1 MRLSKRIAAVA
12 LAAVMAVSMLTACGG
27 GGGGSTGGSNSG
39 NGGSNN
45 GNNSSNVG
53 GNNTGNGSNTGSNT
67 GNGGDSGN
75 GGSGAGSDS
84 GTTVTEIPLTK
95 SKIYKTE
102 TLKEY
107 YVITI
112 DSDGDQD
119 LTAVKGENVYSKYEY
134 TDENNTITNEVLL
147 KGKDRYTIV
156 RPDTYRYESLKK
168 AIEYMGYD
176 TAKMTKTICGHTVIN
191 SGTSENPGET
201 VTMPTVQVGT
211 RELDKKTYYAETIV
225 YTKNNSETWCFDE
238 SGKPKAMI
246 STSVNEDGKKEE
258 YITRVKTFEYHVPDT
273 SVFNLPSDAVI
284 VEYKNDMTAEKQL
297 ADAVKQLEEKGL
309 ISKK

>member
-27 GGGGSTGGSNSG
+27 GGGGSNGGSSSS
-39 NGGSNN
+39 GSNN
-45 GNNSSNVG
+45 GSSSSSSSSS
-53 GNNTGNGSNTGSNT
+53 GSS
-67 GNGGDSGN
+67 S
-75 GGSGAGSDS
+75 GSGSSSSGSDS

-95 SKIYKTE
+95 SKIYKVE

-107 YVITI
+107 YVVTI
-112 DSDGDQD
+112 DSDGEQN
-119 LTAVKGENVYSKYEY
+119 LVAVKGENAYSKYESTY
-134 TDENNTITNEVLL
+134 DNHTMTNEELV

-156 RPDTYRYESLKK
+156 RPGTYIYESLKK
-168 AIEYMGYD
+168 AIENMGYD

-191 SGTSENPGET
+191 SGTSEKPDGT

-225 YTKNNSETWCFDE
+225 FSKNNSETWCFDE

-284 VEYKNDMTAEKQL
+284 VEYKNGMMD
-297 ADAVKQLEEKGL
+297 ADVLKQLEEKGL

>member
-27 GGGGSTGGSNSG
+27 GGGSTGGSNSG

-53 GNNTGNGSNTGSNT
+53 GDNTGNGSNTGSNT

-84 GTTVTEIPLTK
+84 GTTVTEIPFTK

-112 DSDGDQD
+112 DSDGDQN
-119 LTAVKGENVYSKYEY
+119 LVAVKGENVYSKYEY
-134 TDENNTITNEVLL
+134 TYENNTITNEKLV
-147 KGKDRYTIV
+147 KGKDLYTIV
-156 RPDTYRYESLKK
+156 RPGTYSYESLKE
-168 AIEYMGYD
+168 AIEHMGYD
-176 TAKMTKTICGHTVIN
+176 TAKMTKTICGHTVIS

-211 RELDKKTYYAETIV
+211 RELDKKTYYAETIA
-225 YTKNNSETWCFDE
+225 YTKNHSETWCFDE

-258 YITRVKTFEYHVPDT
+258 YITRVKTFEYHVSDT
-273 SVFNLPSDAVI
+273 SVFDLPSDAVI
-284 VEYKNDMTAEKQL
+284 VEYKNDMID
-297 ADAVKQLEEKGL
+297 ADVLKQLEEKGL

>member
-27 GGGGSTGGSNSG
+27 GGGGSNGGSSSS
-39 NGGSNN
+39 GSNN
-45 GNNSSNVG
+45 GSSSSSSSS
-53 GNNTGNGSNTGSNT
+53 GSASSGSS
-67 GNGGDSGN
+67 SG
-75 GGSGAGSDS
+75 SSGSDS

-95 SKIYKTE
+95 SKIYKVE

-107 YVITI
+107 YVVTI
-112 DSDGDQD
+112 DSDGEQN
-119 LTAVKGENVYSKYEY
+119 LVAVKGENAYSKYESTY
-134 TDENNTITNEVLL
+134 DNHTMTNEELV

-156 RPDTYRYESLKK
+156 RPGTYIYESLKK
-168 AIEYMGYD
+168 AIENMGYD
-176 TAKMTKTICGHTVIN
+176 TAKMTKTICGHTVLN
-191 SGTSENPGET
+191 SGTSEKPDGT

-225 YTKNNSETWCFDE
+225 FSKNNSETWCFDE

-258 YITRVKTFEYHVPDT
+258 DITRVKTFEYHVSDT

-284 VEYKNDMTAEKQL
+284 VEYKNGMMD
-297 ADAVKQLEEKGL
+297 ADVLKQLEEKGL

>member
-1 MRLSKRIAAVA
+1 M
-12 LAAVMAVSMLTACGG
+12 
-27 GGGGSTGGSNSG
+27 
-39 NGGSNN
+39 
-45 GNNSSNVG
+45 
-53 GNNTGNGSNTGSNT
+53 
-67 GNGGDSGN
+67 
-75 GGSGAGSDS
+75 
-84 GTTVTEIPLTK
+84 TEIPFTK

-107 YVITI
+107 YFITI
-112 DSDGDQD
+112 DSDGDQN

-134 TDENNTITNEVLL
+134 TYENNTITNEELL

-156 RPDTYRYESLKK
+156 RPGTYSYESLKE
-168 AIEYMGYD
+168 AIEHMGYD
-176 TAKMTKTICGHTVIN
+176 TAKMTKTICGHTVIS

-201 VTMPTVQVGT
+201 VTMPKVQVGT

-258 YITRVKTFEYHVPDT
+258 YITRVKTFEYHVPDA
-273 SVFNLPSDAVI
+273 SVFDLPSDAVI
-284 VEYKNDMTAEKQL
+284 VEYKNNMTN
-297 ADAVKQLEEKGL
+297 ADIVKQLEEKGL

>member
-27 GGGGSTGGSNSG
+27 GGGGSNGGSSSS
-39 NGGSNN
+39 GSNN
-45 GNNSSNVG
+45 GSSSSSSSS
-53 GNNTGNGSNTGSNT
+53 GSS
-67 GNGGDSGN
+67 S
-75 GGSGAGSDS
+75 SSSGSDS

-95 SKIYKTE
+95 SKIYKVE

-107 YVITI
+107 YVVTI
-112 DSDGDQD
+112 DSDGEQN
-119 LTAVKGENVYSKYEY
+119 LVAVKGENAYSKYESTY
-134 TDENNTITNEVLL
+134 DNHTMTNEELV

-156 RPDTYRYESLKK
+156 RPGTYIYESLKE
-168 AIEYMGYD
+168 AIEHMGYD
-176 TAKMTKTICGHTVIN
+176 TAKMTKTICGHTVLN
-191 SGTSENPGET
+191 SGTSEKPDGT

-225 YTKNNSETWCFDE
+225 FSKNNSETWCFDE

-258 YITRVKTFEYHVPDT
+258 YITRVKTFEYHVSDT

-284 VEYKNDMTAEKQL
+284 VEYKNGMMD
-297 ADAVKQLEEKGL
+297 ADVLKQLEEKGL

>member
-27 GGGGSTGGSNSG
+27 GGGGSNGGSSSS
-39 NGGSNN
+39 GSNN
-45 GNNSSNVG
+45 GSSSSSSSSSSASS
-53 GNNTGNGSNTGSNT
+53 GSSSGS
-67 GNGGDSGN
+67 S
-75 GGSGAGSDS
+75 SSSSSSGSDS
-84 GTTVTEIPLTK
+84 GTTVTEIPFTK

-107 YVITI
+107 YVVMI

-119 LTAVKGENVYSKYEY
+119 LVAVKGENAYSKYESTY
-134 TDENNTITNEVLL
+134 DNQTVTNEELV

-156 RPDTYRYESLKK
+156 RPGTYRYELLKE
-168 AIEYMGYD
+168 AIEHMGYD

-191 SGTSENPGET
+191 SGTSEKPDGT

-225 YTKNNSETWCFDE
+225 LSKNNSETYCFDE

-258 YITRVKTFEYHVPDT
+258 YITRVKTFEYHVSDT

-284 VEYKNDMTAEKQL
+284 VEYKNDVVD
-297 ADAVKQLEEKGL
+297 ADVLKQLEEKGL

>member
-27 GGGGSTGGSNSG
+27 GGGGSNGGSSSS
-39 NGGSNN
+39 GSNN
-45 GNNSSNVG
+45 GSSSSSSSS
-53 GNNTGNGSNTGSNT
+53 GSSSGSSSSSS
-67 GNGGDSGN
+67 SG
-75 GGSGAGSDS
+75 SSSSSSGSDS

-95 SKIYKTE
+95 SKIYKVE

-107 YVITI
+107 YVVTI
-112 DSDGDQD
+112 DSDGEQN
-119 LTAVKGENVYSKYEY
+119 LVAVKGENAYSKYESTY
-134 TDENNTITNEVLL
+134 DNHTMTNEELV

-156 RPDTYRYESLKK
+156 RPGTYIYESLKK
-168 AIEYMGYD
+168 AIENMGYD
-176 TAKMTKTICGHTVIN
+176 TAKMTKTICGHTVLN
-191 SGTSENPGET
+191 SGTSEKPDGT

-225 YTKNNSETWCFDE
+225 FSKNNSETWCFDE

-258 YITRVKTFEYHVPDT
+258 YITRVKTFEYHVSDT

-284 VEYKNDMTAEKQL
+284 VEYKNGMMD
-297 ADAVKQLEEKGL
+297 ADVLKQLEEKGL

>member
-27 GGGGSTGGSNSG
+27 GGGSTGGSNSG

-53 GNNTGNGSNTGSNT
+53 GDNTGNGSNTGSNT

-84 GTTVTEIPLTK
+84 GTTVTEIPFTK

-112 DSDGDQD
+112 DSDGDQN
-119 LTAVKGENVYSKYEY
+119 LVAVKGENVYSKYEY
-134 TDENNTITNEVLL
+134 TYENNTITNEELL

-156 RPDTYRYESLKK
+156 RPGTYSYESLKE
-168 AIEYMGYD
+168 AIEHMGYD
-176 TAKMTKTICGHTVIN
+176 TAKMTKTICGHTVIS

-211 RELDKKTYYAETIV
+211 RELDKKTYYAETIA
-225 YTKNNSETWCFDE
+225 YTKNHSETWCFDE

-258 YITRVKTFEYHVPDT
+258 YITRVKTFEYHVSDT
-273 SVFNLPSDAVI
+273 SVFDLPSDAVI
-284 VEYKNDMTAEKQL
+284 VEYKNGMMD
-297 ADAVKQLEEKGL
+297 ADVLKQLEEKGL

>member
-53 GNNTGNGSNTGSNT
+53 GNNTGKGSNTGSNT

-84 GTTVTEIPLTK
+84 GTTVTEIPFTK

-112 DSDGDQD
+112 DSDGDQN
-119 LTAVKGENVYSKYEY
+119 LVAVKGENVYSKYEY
-134 TDENNTITNEVLL
+134 TYENNTITNEELL

-156 RPDTYRYESLKK
+156 RPGTYSYESLKE

-201 VTMPTVQVGT
+201 VTMPKVQVGT

-258 YITRVKTFEYHVPDT
+258 YITRVKTFEYHVSDT
-273 SVFNLPSDAVI
+273 SVFDLPNDAVI
-284 VEYKNDMTAEKQL
+284 VEYKNNMTD
-297 ADAVKQLEEKGL
+297 ADALKQLEEKGL

>member
-27 GGGGSTGGSNSG
+27 GGGSNGGSSSS
-39 NGGSNN
+39 GSNN
-45 GNNSSNVG
+45 GSSSSSSSS
-53 GNNTGNGSNTGSNT
+53 GSASSGSS
-67 GNGGDSGN
+67 SGSSSSSSS
-75 GGSGAGSDS
+75 GSSSSSSGSDS

-95 SKIYKTE
+95 SKIYKFE

-107 YVITI
+107 YVVTI
-112 DSDGDQD
+112 DSDGDQE
-119 LTAVKGENVYSKYEY
+119 LIAVKGENAYSKHEY
-134 TDENNTITNEVLL
+134 TYDNHTMTNEELI
-147 KGKDRYTIV
+147 KGKDRYNIV
-156 RPDTYRYESLKK
+156 RPGTYKYELLKE
-168 AIEYMGYD
+168 AIENMKYD

-191 SGTSENPGET
+191 SGTSEKPDGT

-225 YTKNNSETWCFDE
+225 LSKNNSVTYCFDE

-258 YITRVKTFEYHVPDT
+258 YITRVKTFEYYVSDT

-284 VEYKNDMTAEKQL
+284 VEYKNDTID
-297 ADAVKQLEEKGL
+297 ADVLKQLEEKGL

>member
-27 GGGGSTGGSNSG
+27 GGGGSNGGSSSS
-39 NGGSNN
+39 GSNN
-45 GNNSSNVG
+45 GSSSSSSSS
-53 GNNTGNGSNTGSNT
+53 GSSSGSSSSSS
-67 GNGGDSGN
+67 SG
-75 GGSGAGSDS
+75 SSSSSSGSDS

-95 SKIYKTE
+95 SKIYKVE

-107 YVITI
+107 YVVTI
-112 DSDGDQD
+112 DSDGEQN
-119 LTAVKGENVYSKYEY
+119 LVAVKGENAYSKYESTY
-134 TDENNTITNEVLL
+134 DNHTMTNEELV

-156 RPDTYRYESLKK
+156 RPGTYIYESLKE
-168 AIEYMGYD
+168 AIEHMGYD
-176 TAKMTKTICGHTVIN
+176 TAKMTKTICGHTVLN
-191 SGTSENPGET
+191 SGTSEKPDGT

-225 YTKNNSETWCFDE
+225 FSKNNSETWCFDE

-258 YITRVKTFEYHVPDT
+258 YITRVKTFEYHVSDT

-284 VEYKNDMTAEKQL
+284 VEYKNGMMD
-297 ADAVKQLEEKGL
+297 ADVLKQLEEKGL

>member
-27 GGGGSTGGSNSG
+27 GGGGSNGGSSSS
-39 NGGSNN
+39 GSNN
-45 GNNSSNVG
+45 GSSSSSSSSS
-53 GNNTGNGSNTGSNT
+53 GSSSGS
-67 GNGGDSGN
+67 S
-75 GGSGAGSDS
+75 SSSSGSDS

-95 SKIYKTE
+95 SKIYKVE

-107 YVITI
+107 YVVTI
-112 DSDGDQD
+112 DSDGEQN
-119 LTAVKGENVYSKYEY
+119 LVAVKGENAYSKYESTY
-134 TDENNTITNEVLL
+134 DNHTMTNEELV

-156 RPDTYRYESLKK
+156 RPGTYIYESLKK
-168 AIEYMGYD
+168 AIENMGYD
-176 TAKMTKTICGHTVIN
+176 TAKMTKTICGHTVLN
-191 SGTSENPGET
+191 SGTSEKPDGT

-225 YTKNNSETWCFDE
+225 FSKNNSETWCFDE

-258 YITRVKTFEYHVPDT
+258 YITRVKTFEYHVSDT

-284 VEYKNDMTAEKQL
+284 VEYKNGMMD
-297 ADAVKQLEEKGL
+297 ADVLKQLEEKGL

>member
-27 GGGGSTGGSNSG
+27 GGGSTGGSNSG

-53 GNNTGNGSNTGSNT
+53 GDNTGNGSNTGSNT

-84 GTTVTEIPLTK
+84 GTTVTEIPFTK

-112 DSDGDQD
+112 DSDGDQN
-119 LTAVKGENVYSKYEY
+119 LVAVKGENVYSKYEY
-134 TDENNTITNEVLL
+134 TYENNTITNEELL

-156 RPDTYRYESLKK
+156 RPGTYSYESLKE
-168 AIEYMGYD
+168 AIEHMGYD
-176 TAKMTKTICGHTVIN
+176 TAKMTKTICGHTVIS

-211 RELDKKTYYAETIV
+211 RELDKKTYYAETIA
-225 YTKNNSETWCFDE
+225 YTKNHSETWCFDE

-258 YITRVKTFEYHVPDT
+258 YITRVKTFEYHVSDT
-273 SVFNLPSDAVI
+273 SVFDLPSDAVI
-284 VEYKNDMTAEKQL
+284 VEYKNDMID
-297 ADAVKQLEEKGL
+297 ADVLKQLEEKGL

>member
-27 GGGGSTGGSNSG
+27 GGGSNGGSSSS
-39 NGGSNN
+39 GSNN
-45 GNNSSNVG
+45 GSSSSSSSSG
-53 GNNTGNGSNTGSNT
+53 GASSGSSSGS
-67 GNGGDSGN
+67 SSSSSS
-75 GGSGAGSDS
+75 GSGSSSSGSDS

-95 SKIYKTE
+95 SKIYKVE

-107 YVITI
+107 YVVTI
-112 DSDGDQD
+112 DSDGEQN
-119 LTAVKGENVYSKYEY
+119 LVAVKGENAYSKYESTY
-134 TDENNTITNEVLL
+134 DNHTMTNEELV

-156 RPDTYRYESLKK
+156 RPGTYIYESLKK
-168 AIEYMGYD
+168 AIENMGYD

-191 SGTSENPGET
+191 SGTSEKPDGT

-225 YTKNNSETWCFDE
+225 LSKNNSETWCFDE

-258 YITRVKTFEYHVPDT
+258 YITRVKTFEYHVSDT

-284 VEYKNDMTAEKQL
+284 VEYKNGMMD
-297 ADAVKQLEEKGL
+297 ADVLKQLEEKGL

>member
-27 GGGGSTGGSNSG
+27 GGGGSNGGSSSS
-39 NGGSNN
+39 GSNN
-45 GNNSSNVG
+45 GSSSSSSSSSASS
-53 GNNTGNGSNTGSNT
+53 GSSSGS
-67 GNGGDSGN
+67 SSSSSS
-75 GGSGAGSDS
+75 GSGSSSSGSDS
-84 GTTVTEIPLTK
+84 GTTVTEIPFTK

-112 DSDGDQD
+112 DSDGDQN
-119 LTAVKGENVYSKYEY
+119 LVAVKGENVYSKYEY
-134 TDENNTITNEVLL
+134 TYENNTITNEELL

-156 RPDTYRYESLKK
+156 RPGTYSYESLKE
-168 AIEYMGYD
+168 AIENMGYD
-176 TAKMTKTICGHTVIN
+176 TAKMTKTICGHTVIS

-225 YTKNNSETWCFDE
+225 YRKNNSETWCFDE

-258 YITRVKTFEYHVPDT
+258 YITRVKTFEYHVSDT
-273 SVFNLPSDAVI
+273 SVFDLPSDAVI
-284 VEYKNDMTAEKQL
+284 VEYKNGMMD
-297 ADAVKQLEEKGL
+297 ADVVKQLEEKGL

>member
-27 GGGGSTGGSNSG
+27 GGGSNGGSSSS
-39 NGGSNN
+39 GSNN
-45 GNNSSNVG
+45 GSSSSSSSS
-53 GNNTGNGSNTGSNT
+53 GSASSGSS
-67 GNGGDSGN
+67 SGSSSSSSS
-75 GGSGAGSDS
+75 GSGSSSSGSDS

-95 SKIYKTE
+95 SKIYKVE

-107 YVITI
+107 YVVTI
-112 DSDGDQD
+112 DSDGEQN
-119 LTAVKGENVYSKYEY
+119 LVAVKGENAYSKYESTY
-134 TDENNTITNEVLL
+134 DNHTMTNEELV

-156 RPDTYRYESLKK
+156 RPGTYIYESLKK
-168 AIEYMGYD
+168 AIENMGYD

-191 SGTSENPGET
+191 SGTSEKPDGT

-225 YTKNNSETWCFDE
+225 FGKNNSETWCFDE

-258 YITRVKTFEYHVPDT
+258 YITRVKTFEYHVSDT

-284 VEYKNDMTAEKQL
+284 VEYKNGMMD
-297 ADAVKQLEEKGL
+297 ADVLKQLEEKGL

>member
-27 GGGGSTGGSNSG
+27 GGGSTGGSNSG

-53 GNNTGNGSNTGSNT
+53 GDNTGNGSNTGSNT

-84 GTTVTEIPLTK
+84 GTTVTEIPFTK

-107 YVITI
+107 YVITV

-119 LTAVKGENVYSKYEY
+119 LIAVKGENAYSKHEY
-134 TDENNTITNEVLL
+134 TYENNTITNEKLV
-147 KGKDRYTIV
+147 KGKDLYTIV
-156 RPDTYRYESLKK
+156 RPGTYSYESLKE
-168 AIEYMGYD
+168 AIEHMGYD
-176 TAKMTKTICGHTVIN
+176 TAKMTKTICGHTVIS

-211 RELDKKTYYAETIV
+211 RELDKKTYYAETIA
-225 YTKNNSETWCFDE
+225 YTKNHSETWCFDE

-258 YITRVKTFEYHVPDT
+258 YITRVKTFEYHVSDT
-273 SVFNLPSDAVI
+273 SVFDLPSDAVI
-284 VEYKNDMTAEKQL
+284 VEYKNDMID
-297 ADAVKQLEEKGL
+297 ADVLKQLEEKGL

>member
-53 GNNTGNGSNTGSNT
+53 GDNTGNGSNTGSNT

-84 GTTVTEIPLTK
+84 GTTVTEIPFTK
-95 SKIYKTE
+95 SKFYKLE

-107 YVITI
+107 YVVTI
-112 DSDGDQD
+112 DSDGDQE
-119 LTAVKGENVYSKYEY
+119 LIAVKGENAYSKREY
-134 TDENNTITNEVLL
+134 TYNNQTITNEELV
-147 KGKDRYTIV
+147 KGKDRYNIV
-156 RPDTYRYESLKK
+156 RPGTNIYESLKK
-168 AIEYMGYD
+168 AIEKMGYD
-176 TAKMTKTICGHTVIN
+176 TAKMTKTIYGHTVNN
-191 SGTSENPGET
+191 SGTSEKPDGT
-201 VTMPTVQVGT
+201 VKMPTVQVGT

-225 YTKNNSETWCFDE
+225 LSENNSVTWCFDE

-258 YITRVKTFEYHVPDT
+258 DITRVKTFEYHVSDT

-284 VEYKNDMTAEKQL
+284 VEYKDGMKE
-297 ADAVKQLEEKGL
+297 ADIVKQLEEKGL

>member
-27 GGGGSTGGSNSG
+27 GGGGS
-39 NGGSNN
+39 NGGS
-45 GNNSSNVG
+45 SS
-53 GNNTGNGSNTGSNT
+53 S
-67 GNGGDSGN
+67 
-75 GGSGAGSDS
+75 GSDS

-95 SKIYKTE
+95 SKIYKVE

-107 YVITI
+107 YVVTI
-112 DSDGDQD
+112 DSDGNQD
-119 LTAVKGENVYSKYEY
+119 LVAVKGENAYSKYESTY
-134 TDENNTITNEVLL
+134 DNHTMTNEELV

-156 RPDTYRYESLKK
+156 RPGTYMYELLKE
-168 AIEYMGYD
+168 AIEHMGYD

-191 SGTSENPGET
+191 SGTSEKPDGT

-225 YTKNNSETWCFDE
+225 FSKNNSETWCFDE

-258 YITRVKTFEYHVPDT
+258 YITRVKTFEYYVSDT
-273 SVFNLPSDAVI
+273 SVFDLPNDAVI
-284 VEYKNDMTAEKQL
+284 VEGKNNMTD
-297 ADAVKQLEEKGL
+297 ADALKQLEEKGL

>member
-27 GGGGSTGGSNSG
+27 GGGGSNGGSSSS
-39 NGGSNN
+39 GSNN
-45 GNNSSNVG
+45 GSSSSSSSS
-53 GNNTGNGSNTGSNT
+53 GSASSGSS
-67 GNGGDSGN
+67 SG
-75 GGSGAGSDS
+75 SSSSSSSSGSDS

-95 SKIYKTE
+95 SKIYKVE

-107 YVITI
+107 YVVTI
-112 DSDGDQD
+112 DSDGNQD
-119 LTAVKGENVYSKYEY
+119 LVAVKGENAYSKYESTY
-134 TDENNTITNEVLL
+134 DNHTMTNEELV

-156 RPDTYRYESLKK
+156 RPGTYMYELLKE
-168 AIEYMGYD
+168 AIEHMGYD

-191 SGTSENPGET
+191 SGTSEKPDGT

-225 YTKNNSETWCFDE
+225 FSKNNSETWCFDE

-258 YITRVKTFEYHVPDT
+258 YITRVKTFEYYVSDT
-273 SVFNLPSDAVI
+273 SVFDLPNDAVI
-284 VEYKNDMTAEKQL
+284 VEGKNNMTD
-297 ADAVKQLEEKGL
+297 ADALKQLEEKGL

>member
-27 GGGGSTGGSNSG
+27 GGGSTGGSNSG

-53 GNNTGNGSNTGSNT
+53 GDNTGNGSNTGSNT

-84 GTTVTEIPLTK
+84 GTTVTEIPFTK

-107 YVITI
+107 YVITV

-119 LTAVKGENVYSKYEY
+119 LIAVKGENAYSKHEY
-134 TDENNTITNEVLL
+134 TYENNTITNEKLV
-147 KGKDRYTIV
+147 KGKDLYTIV
-156 RPDTYRYESLKK
+156 RPGTYSYESLKE
-168 AIEYMGYD
+168 AIEHMGYD
-176 TAKMTKTICGHTVIN
+176 TAKMTKTICGHTVIS

-225 YTKNNSETWCFDE
+225 YRKNNSETWCFDE

-258 YITRVKTFEYHVPDT
+258 YITRVKTFEYHVSDT
-273 SVFNLPSDAVI
+273 SVFDLPSDAVI
-284 VEYKNDMTAEKQL
+284 VEYKNDMID
-297 ADAVKQLEEKGL
+297 ADVLKQLEEKGL

>member
-27 GGGGSTGGSNSG
+27 GGGGSNGGSSSS
-39 NGGSNN
+39 GSNN
-45 GNNSSNVG
+45 GSSSSSSSSSSASS
-53 GNNTGNGSNTGSNT
+53 GSSSGS
-67 GNGGDSGN
+67 SSSSSS
-75 GGSGAGSDS
+75 GSGSSSSGSDS
-84 GTTVTEIPLTK
+84 GTTVTEIPFTK

-112 DSDGDQD
+112 DSDGDQN
-119 LTAVKGENVYSKYEY
+119 LVAVKGENVYSKYEY
-134 TDENNTITNEVLL
+134 TYENNTITNEELL

-156 RPDTYRYESLKK
+156 RPGTYSYESLKE
-168 AIEYMGYD
+168 AIEHMGYD
-176 TAKMTKTICGHTVIN
+176 TAKMTKTICGHTVIS

-201 VTMPTVQVGT
+201 VTMPKVQVGT

-225 YTKNNSETWCFDE
+225 YRKNNSETWCFDE

-246 STSVNEDGKKEE
+246 STSVNEDGTKEE
-258 YITRVKTFEYHVPDT
+258 YITRVKTFEYNVPDT
-273 SVFNLPSDAVI
+273 SVFDLPSDAVI
-284 VEYKNDMTAEKQL
+284 VEYKNGMMD
-297 ADAVKQLEEKGL
+297 ADVVKQLEEKGL

>member
-27 GGGGSTGGSNSG
+27 GGGGSNGGSSSS
-39 NGGSNN
+39 GSNN
-45 GNNSSNVG
+45 GSS
-53 GNNTGNGSNTGSNT
+53 SS
-67 GNGGDSGN
+67 SSSS
-75 GGSGAGSDS
+75 SGASSGSSSGSSSSSSSSGSDS

-95 SKIYKTE
+95 SKIYKVE

-107 YVITI
+107 YVVTI
-112 DSDGDQD
+112 DSDGEQN
-119 LTAVKGENVYSKYEY
+119 LVAVKGENAYSKYESTY
-134 TDENNTITNEVLL
+134 DNHTMTNEELV

-156 RPDTYRYESLKK
+156 RPGTYIYESLKK
-168 AIEYMGYD
+168 AIENMGYD
-176 TAKMTKTICGHTVIN
+176 TAKMTKTICGHTVLN
-191 SGTSENPGET
+191 SGTSEKPDGT

-225 YTKNNSETWCFDE
+225 FSKNNSETWCFDE

-258 YITRVKTFEYHVPDT
+258 YITRVKTFEYHVSDT

-284 VEYKNDMTAEKQL
+284 VEYKNGMMD
-297 ADAVKQLEEKGL
+297 ADVLKQLEEKGL

>member
-27 GGGGSTGGSNSG
+27 GGGGS
-39 NGGSNN
+39 NGDSSSSGSNN
-45 GNNSSNVG
+45 GSSS
-53 GNNTGNGSNTGSNT
+53 GSSSSSSSSSGSS
-67 GNGGDSGN
+67 SGSSSSSSS
-75 GGSGAGSDS
+75 GSGSSSSGSDS
-84 GTTVTEIPLTK
+84 GTTVTEIPFTK
-95 SKIYKTE
+95 SKFYKLE

-107 YVITI
+107 YLITI
-112 DSDGDQD
+112 DSDGDQN

-134 TDENNTITNEVLL
+134 TYENNKITNEELV
-147 KGKDRYTIV
+147 KGKDCYTIV
-156 RPDTYRYESLKK
+156 RPGTYRYESLKE
-168 AIEYMGYD
+168 AIENMGYD

-191 SGTSENPGET
+191 SGTSEKPGET

-225 YTKNNSETWCFDE
+225 LNKNNSVTWCFDE

-258 YITRVKTFEYHVPDT
+258 DITRVKTFEYHVSDT
-273 SVFNLPSDAVI
+273 SVFDLPSDAVI
-284 VEYKNDMTAEKQL
+284 VEYKNDMTAVEQL

-309 ISKK
+309 IIKK

>member
-27 GGGGSTGGSNSG
+27 GGGGSNGGSSSS
-39 NGGSNN
+39 GSNN
-45 GNNSSNVG
+45 GSSSSSSSS
-53 GNNTGNGSNTGSNT
+53 GSASSGSS
-67 GNGGDSGN
+67 SG
-75 GGSGAGSDS
+75 SSSSSSSSGSDS

-95 SKIYKTE
+95 SKIYKVE

-107 YVITI
+107 YVVTI
-112 DSDGDQD
+112 DSDGNQD
-119 LTAVKGENVYSKYEY
+119 LVAVKGENAYSKYESTY
-134 TDENNTITNEVLL
+134 DNHTMTNEELV

-156 RPDTYRYESLKK
+156 RPGTYMYELLKD
-168 AIEYMGYD
+168 AIEHMGYD

-191 SGTSENPGET
+191 SGTSEKPDGT

-225 YTKNNSETWCFDE
+225 FSKNNSETWCFDE

-258 YITRVKTFEYHVPDT
+258 YITRVKTFEYYVSDT
-273 SVFNLPSDAVI
+273 SVFDLPNDAVI
-284 VEYKNDMTAEKQL
+284 VEGKNNMTD
-297 ADAVKQLEEKGL
+297 ADALKQLEEKGL

>member
-27 GGGGSTGGSNSG
+27 GGGGNGGSSSS
-39 NGGSNN
+39 GSNN
-45 GNNSSNVG
+45 GSSSSSSSSS
-53 GNNTGNGSNTGSNT
+53 GSS
-67 GNGGDSGN
+67 S
-75 GGSGAGSDS
+75 GSGSSSSGSDS

-95 SKIYKTE
+95 SKIYKVE

-107 YVITI
+107 YVVTI
-112 DSDGDQD
+112 DSDGEQN
-119 LTAVKGENVYSKYEY
+119 LVAVKGENAYSKYESTY
-134 TDENNTITNEVLL
+134 DNHTMTNEELV

-156 RPDTYRYESLKK
+156 RPGTYIYESLKK
-168 AIEYMGYD
+168 AIENMGYD

-191 SGTSENPGET
+191 SGTSEKPDGT

-225 YTKNNSETWCFDE
+225 FSKNNSETWCFDE

-258 YITRVKTFEYHVPDT
+258 YITRVKTFEYHVSDT

-284 VEYKNDMTAEKQL
+284 VEYKNGMMD
-297 ADAVKQLEEKGL
+297 ADVLKQLEEKGL

>member
-27 GGGGSTGGSNSG
+27 GGGGSNGGSSSS
-39 NGGSNN
+39 GSNN
-45 GNNSSNVG
+45 GSSSSSSASS
-53 GNNTGNGSNTGSNT
+53 GSSSGS
-67 GNGGDSGN
+67 SSSSSS
-75 GGSGAGSDS
+75 GSGSSSSGSDS
-84 GTTVTEIPLTK
+84 GTTVTEIPFTK
-95 SKIYKTE
+95 SKFYKLE

-107 YVITI
+107 YVVTI
-112 DSDGDQD
+112 DSDGDQE
-119 LTAVKGENVYSKYEY
+119 LVAVKGENRYSKREY
-134 TDENNTITNEVLL
+134 TYDNHTMTNEELV

-156 RPDTYRYESLKK
+156 RPGTYMYELLKE
-168 AIEYMGYD
+168 AIENMRYD
-176 TAKMTKTICGHTVIN
+176 TAKMTKTICGHTVMN
-191 SGTSENPGET
+191 SGTSEKPDGT

-225 YTKNNSETWCFDE
+225 LDKNNSVTWCFDE

-246 STSVNEDGKKEE
+246 SAFVNEDGKKEE
-258 YITRVKTFEYHVPDT
+258 DITRVKTFEYHVSDT

-284 VEYKNDMTAEKQL
+284 VEYKNDTID
-297 ADAVKQLEEKGL
+297 ADVLKQLEEKGL

>member
-27 GGGGSTGGSNSG
+27 GGGGSNGGSSSS
-39 NGGSNN
+39 GSNN
-45 GNNSSNVG
+45 GSSSSSSSS
-53 GNNTGNGSNTGSNT
+53 GSAS
-67 GNGGDSGN
+67 S
-75 GGSGAGSDS
+75 GSGSSSSGSDS

-95 SKIYKTE
+95 SKIYKVE

-107 YVITI
+107 YVVTI
-112 DSDGDQD
+112 DSDGEQN
-119 LTAVKGENVYSKYEY
+119 LVAVKGENAYSKYESTY
-134 TDENNTITNEVLL
+134 DNHTMTNEELV

-156 RPDTYRYESLKK
+156 RPGTYIYESLKK
-168 AIEYMGYD
+168 AIENMGYD

-191 SGTSENPGET
+191 SGTSEKPDGT

-225 YTKNNSETWCFDE
+225 FSKNNSETWCFDE

-258 YITRVKTFEYHVPDT
+258 YITRVKTFEYHVSDT

-284 VEYKNDMTAEKQL
+284 VEYKNGMMD
-297 ADAVKQLEEKGL
+297 ADVLKQLEEKGL

>member
-27 GGGGSTGGSNSG
+27 GGGGSNGGSSSS
-39 NGGSNN
+39 GSNN
-45 GNNSSNVG
+45 GSSSSSSSSS
-53 GNNTGNGSNTGSNT
+53 GSS
-67 GNGGDSGN
+67 S
-75 GGSGAGSDS
+75 GSGSSSSGSDS

-95 SKIYKTE
+95 SKIYKVE

-107 YVITI
+107 YVVTI
-112 DSDGDQD
+112 DSDGEQN
-119 LTAVKGENVYSKYEY
+119 LVAVKGENAYSKYESTY
-134 TDENNTITNEVLL
+134 DNHTMTNEELV

-156 RPDTYRYESLKK
+156 RPGTYIYESLKK
-168 AIEYMGYD
+168 AIENMGYD
-176 TAKMTKTICGHTVIN
+176 TAKMTKTICGHTVLN
-191 SGTSENPGET
+191 SGTSEKPDGT

-225 YTKNNSETWCFDE
+225 FSKNNSETWCFDE

-258 YITRVKTFEYHVPDT
+258 YITRVKTFEYHVSDT

-284 VEYKNDMTAEKQL
+284 VEYKNGMMD
-297 ADAVKQLEEKGL
+297 ADVLKQLEEKGL